1 MKINE
6 VNLKFGLLNYTN
18 NPLEIILHHADA
30 VNCSIEDINS
40 WHKANGW
47 SGVGYHYLV
56 RKDGSVW
63 KGRPDNCI
71 GAHCLN
77 RNTGTLGICFEG
89 NFEKETMN
97 NVQLQAGAELIKY
110 LKDKY
115 GITNVSRHKDY
126 MATDCPGKN
135 FPFSDII
142 NGNLQAPKGNSKPIQ
157 SNKVNNISTHL
168 RDWQS
173 AYNDTYK
180 KNIYVDGIPGQQTEE
195 ALRNTLIKK
204 GDINPLVGWLQ
215 CRIGAAVDN
224 NFGNETYDK
233 VCEFQKANG
242 LVVDGK
248 PGYYTFKKLL
258 EKFYW

>member
-6 VNLKFGLLNYTN
+6 VNLKFGSLNYTN

-30 VNCSIEDINS
+30 INCSIEDINS

-77 RNTGTLGICFEG
+77 KNTGTLGICFEG

-135 FPFSDII
+135 FPFSNMIK
-142 NGNLQAPKGNSKPIQ
+142 GNLQPSTINSKPIK
-157 SNKVNNISTHL
+157 NNMINNISTHL
-168 RDWQS
+168 RDFQK
-173 AYNDTYK
+173 AYNDTYR
-180 KNIYVDGIPGQQTEE
+180 KNILVDGIFGSQTEE
-195 ALRNTLIKK
+195 ALKNTIVKK
-204 GDINPLVGWLQ
+204 GQNNSLVAWLQ
-215 CRIGAAVDN
+215 CRIGAAIDGK
-224 NFGNETYDK
+224 FGANTDSK
-233 VCEFQKANG
+233 LREFQKNNG
-242 LVVDGK
+242 LSVDGIA
-248 PGYYTFKKLL
+248 GYNTFKKLL
-258 EKFYW
+258 EKFNW